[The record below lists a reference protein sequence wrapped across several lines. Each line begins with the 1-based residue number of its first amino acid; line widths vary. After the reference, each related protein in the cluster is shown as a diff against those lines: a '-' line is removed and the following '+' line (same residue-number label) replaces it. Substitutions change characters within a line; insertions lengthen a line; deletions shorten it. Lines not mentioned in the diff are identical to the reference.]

1 MAKKSIGLVRDLGDA
16 PLHAVTINHKN
27 ILLAKAGK
35 NYFAI
40 GNLCTHDGCWL
51 SGGRLE
57 GDTVRCRCHGS
68 VFNVKT
74 GAVLHG
80 PAEKPEPV
88 FSVTEEEGE
97 LFIDV

>member
-1 MAKKSIGLVRDLGDA
+1 MARKAIGRVEDLA
-16 PLHAVTINHKN
+16 AVPLHAVTINRKN

-51 SGGRLE
+51 SGGKLE

-68 VFNVKT
+68 VFNIKT
-74 GAVLHG
+74 GAVVHG

-88 FSVTEEEGE
+88 FSVTEVEGE
-97 LFIDV
+97 LFIDG

>member
-1 MAKKSIGLVRDLGDA
+1 MVRKAVGPVEAFADA
-16 PLHAVTINHKN
+16 PLHPVMFNRKN

-68 VFNVKT
+68 VFNIKT
-74 GAVLHG
+74 GAVVHG

-88 FSVTEEEGE
+88 FSVTEMDGE
-97 LFIDV
+97 LFIDG